1 MAATI
6 TTIAQ
11 LINACPVTVST
22 AEGVTQAITW
32 FDTVVVFCE
41 KSTVIEIPTKTDIAV
56 RAQSFADAT
65 EIGSTDYGPLN
76 NKLMHIKLMLGGVQA
91 VID

>member
-6 TTIAQ
+6 TTLTA
-11 LINACPVTVST
+11 LINACPRPVST
-22 AEGVTQAITW
+22 SEGVTQAITW

-41 KSTVIEIPTKTDIAV
+41 KSAIDEIPTKTDIAV
-56 RAQSFADAT
+56 RAQSFADGTQVGTT
-65 EIGSTDYGPLN
+65 EYTVLN
-76 NKLMHIKLMLGGVQA
+76 DKLMHIMCMLGGVQA